1 MLFIGAYKKKIEM
14 KRRAYLY
21 RQHTELQKIELLFG
35 HTYIG
40 NTTRKKRKIDLRKAY
55 LQKQQNQQWKT
66 LTAASA

>member
-1 MLFIGAYKKKIEM
+1 
-14 KRRAYLY
+14 
-21 RQHTELQKIELLFG
+21 LQKIELLLG

-55 LQKQQNQQWKT
+55 LQKQQQQQLKT